1 VSAQTLPHQYRHC
14 RYCNEWFYIDENGP
28 ELCSYHPKMAVQ
40 IGTTG
45 ARDDYVDIYGFPC
58 CHEQRATEYI
68 EGRDVPPSQAP
79 GCHVGRHVVEVGWNL
94 FLSYAREDERIA
106 AEMENELRRRGH
118 KIWRDRGQIQAGAS
132 WQYAI
137 DEAIAAND
145 LMVVLVSASS
155 TSSREV
161 RREID
166 LAVSGGKYVL
176 PILLD
181 DADIPEPLRA
191 TNCIDWRSKRGDIAF
206 WMRASAEEVRL
217 GVVFGAPDGYWQRIE
232 EAMPDTAIAR
242 AERKP
247 IPDQIVVVLDN
258 SGDQVGVVRPR
269 QRLDWRPGHLVT
281 QDGVLFVVVDVIKHS
296 PTAIEV
302 KVERAALG
310 AAGRPIPEVE
320 AVEGQQPPGQPRRG
334 RSRKDRDNR
343 IYGRLRPG
351 N

>member
-1 VSAQTLPHQYRHC
+1 VSAQTLPHQYRRC

-28 ELCSYHPKMAVQ
+28 ELCSYHPKKVQQ

-45 ARDDYVDIYGFPC
+45 ARDDYVDIYSFPC
-58 CHEQRATEYI
+58 CHEQRITEYI

-79 GCHVGRHVVEVGWNL
+79 GCQVGPHVVEVGWKL

-106 AEMENELRRRGH
+106 GLMENELERRGH
-118 KIWRDRGQIQAGAS
+118 RVWRDRAQIQVGAS
-132 WQYAI
+132 WRHSI

-166 LAVSGGKYVL
+166 GAISGGKYVL
-176 PILLD
+176 PILLED
-181 DADIPEPLRA
+181 VEIPEPLRA
-191 TNCIDWRSKRGDIAF
+191 VNGIDWRSVDLHS
-206 WMRASAEEVRL
+206 ASGFGWVDDVRL

-232 EAMPDTAIAR
+232 EAMPDTALVR
-242 AERKP
+242 AKKQA
-247 IPDQIVVVLDN
+247 IPDQTVVLVE
-258 SGDQVGVVRPR
+258 SGDQIGVVRPR
-269 QRLDWRPGHLVT
+269 QRLDWRPGDLVT
-281 QDGVLFVVVDVIKHS
+281 QDGLVFVVVDVIKHS

-302 KVERAALG
+302 KVKRARG
-310 AAGRPIPEVE
+310 AAGGGNAET
-320 AVEGQQPPGQPRRG
+320 AVGV
-334 RSRKDRDNR
+334 N
-343 IYGRLRPG
+343 